1 MCCNVVSN
9 SDQQASKELF
19 AFVPDKQFGQLI
31 TITPHSLSMLKTTNV
46 EFFKVIDHL
55 K

>member
-19 AFVPDKQFGQLI
+19 AFVPDKQFGQL
-31 TITPHSLSMLKTTNV
+31 LS
-46 EFFKVIDHL
+46 HL
-55 K
+55 IHCQC